1 MSENE
6 LPSTENVNVMML
18 AIAWKIAETAMS
30 KWVYNSREEYLD
42 ALIAAF
48 LKAKEALTKV

>member
-1 MSENE
+1 MSESE

-18 AIAWKIAETAMS
+18 AIAWAIAKEGMRIGT
-30 KWVYNSREEYLD
+30 YNSREEYLD

-48 LKAKEALTKV
+48 LKAKAALEND

>member
-1 MSENE
+1 MSDSE
-6 LPSTENVNVMML
+6 LPSTENYNVMNL
-18 AIAWKIAETAMS
+18 AIAWAIAKEGMRLGT
-30 KWVYNSREEYLD
+30 YNNKEEYLD